1 MSTGR
6 PPIAIVGAG
15 CRFPGSHGPEE
26 FWATLVAER
35 EEIVDTPPYRA
46 GTGAGLDPR
55 ETRRGVNRR
64 GWLGDVDGFDWRA
77 FRMSPRES
85 KYADPQQRLLL
96 EIAWEALEDAG
107 LPFEAVAGTRTAVF
121 MGIMWPDYAKLL
133 ADNPALIVGYATS
146 GVGFALAANRISHAF
161 DLRGPSVSLDVQCA
175 SSLVAVHLAAA
186 SIWSGDAELALAG
199 GVNLILTA
207 DSDLMMSRAGIL
219 SPSGSCMTFDA
230 GADGFVRG
238 EGAGVVVLKPLAR
251 ARADCDRVLAVIRGS
266 ACNHDGRRAPL
277 TAPSHQSQVEL
288 VRNACA
294 TAGIEPRELDY
305 VELHGTG
312 TQKGDPIEAHALAES
327 IGDRPCGDPCLVGSV
342 KTNIGHCESAAG
354 VASLIKVALALHR
367 RWIPATIN
375 HRELHPDIAPLGLTV
390 ELVAEGR
397 DWPPRSRSW
406 RAGVSGLSLGGGN
419 AHIVLEQAPA
429 ATVTEWAGT
438 VTEPAATVAPP
449 SRFAGPLILPLS
461 ARSSVALRKLAGA
474 YAECL
479 ENLEGEDGHVPLQ
492 AMCAA
497 AALRRTHHECR
508 TAAVGE
514 TADELATALRRF
526 AASAPGTSEEL
537 PRGVSSP
544 PGVALLLPAAH
555 TEELRGTLTDRLREW
570 GVEPICSFAQEV
582 DPVAATRESW
592 DVLIELG
599 PPSRLGVRLVGSDE
613 RPTRRTHL
621 ALPDTGREAERSLTG
636 PEAERSLRDL
646 AAGLF
651 SAGCT
656 LRWSALY
663 GPHCPAVPLPTYC
676 WDRER
681 LWIDPLPLPEAELAR

>member
-1 MSTGR
+1 MSAGR
-6 PPIAIVGAG
+6 PPIAIVGVG

-46 GTGAGLDPR
+46 STGAGLDPR

-133 ADNPALIVGYATS
+133 AENPALIVGYATS

-199 GVNLILTA
+199 GVNLILTP
-207 DSDLMMSRAGIL
+207 DSDAMMSRAGIL

-251 ARADCDRVLAVIRGS
+251 AHADCDRVLAVIRGS
-266 ACNHDGRRAPL
+266 ACNHDGRRAAL

-294 TAGIEPRELDY
+294 TAGIEPCELDY

-312 TQKGDPIEAHALAES
+312 TQKGDPIEARALAEA
-327 IGDRPCGDPCLVGSV
+327 IGDRPRGDPCLVGSV

-367 RWIPATIN
+367 RRIPATIN
-375 HRELHPDIAPLGLTV
+375 HRELHPDIVPLSLTV

-397 DWPPRSRSW
+397 AWPPRSRAW

-419 AHIVLEQAPA
+419 AHIVLEQGPF
-429 ATVTEWAGT
+429 ATVA
-438 VTEPAATVAPP
+438 EPAVTVAPP
-449 SRFAGPLILPLS
+449 SSFAGPLILPLS
-461 ARSSVALRKLAGA
+461 ARSSLALRKLASA
-474 YAECL
+474 YAERLADL
-479 ENLEGEDGHVPLQ
+479 EEEGGGG
-492 AMCAA
+492 C
-497 AALRRTHHECR
+497 
-508 TAAVGE
+508 G
-514 TADELATALRRF
+514 
-526 AASAPGTSEEL
+526 SAPCDVRGRGFASHA
-537 PRGVSSP
+537 PRVP
-544 PGVALLLPAAH
+544 PG
-555 TEELRGTLTDRLREW
+555 
-570 GVEPICSFAQEV
+570 
-582 DPVAATRESW
+582 
-592 DVLIELG
+592 
-599 PPSRLGVRLVGSDE
+599 GSGGN
-613 RPTRRTHL
+613 RR
-621 ALPDTGREAERSLTG
+621 
-636 PEAERSLRDL
+636 
-646 AAGLF
+646 
-651 SAGCT
+651 
-656 LRWSALY
+656 
-663 GPHCPAVPLPTYC
+663 
-676 WDRER
+676 
-681 LWIDPLPLPEAELAR
+681 

>member
-1 MSTGR
+1 MSAGR

-85 KYADPQQRLLL
+85 KYVDPQQRLLL

-133 ADNPALIVGYATS
+133 AENPALIVGYATS

-199 GVNLILTA
+199 GVNLILTP

-251 ARADCDRVLAVIRGS
+251 AHADCDRVLAVIRGT

-288 VRNACA
+288 VRHACA
-294 TAGIEPRELDY
+294 TAGIEPHELDY

-312 TQKGDPIEAHALAES
+312 TQKGDPIEARALAEA
-327 IGDRPCGDPCLVGSV
+327 IGDRPWGDPCLVGSV

-367 RWIPATIN
+367 RRIPATIN
-375 HRELHPDIAPLGLTV
+375 HRELHPDIVPVGVTV
-390 ELVAEGR
+390 ELVAAGR
-397 DWPPRSRSW
+397 AWPSRSRAW

-429 ATVTEWAGT
+429 SAV
-438 VTEPAATVAPP
+438 VAMP
-449 SRFAGPLILPLS
+449 SCEGPLILPLS
-461 ARSSVALRKLAGA
+461 ARSSLALRRLATAYVGRLDDIEEGA
-474 YAECL
+474 I
-479 ENLEGEDGHVPLQ
+479 PLRS
-492 AMCAA
+492 MCAA
-497 AALRRTHHECR
+497 AALRRTHHACR
-508 TAAVGE
+508 IAVVGE
-514 TADELATALRRF
+514 TADELAAALRRF
-526 AASAPGTSEEL
+526 SVSAPGRSEEL
-537 PRGVSSP
+537 PRGIASP
-544 PGVALLLPAAH
+544 PGVALLFLASH
-555 TEELRGTLTDRLREW
+555 TSEQRGRLTHRLREW
-570 GVEPICSFAQEV
+570 GVEPICAFEQEV
-582 DPVAATRESW
+582 NPTAAAREPW
-592 DVLIELG
+592 DILVELG
-599 PPSRLGVRLVGSDE
+599 PPSDLAARVTASGE
-613 RPTRRTHL
+613 RAAQRTHL
-621 ALPDTGREAERSLTG
+621 ALADAGC
-636 PEAERSLRDL
+636 EAERSLRDL
-646 AAGLF
+646 AASLF
-651 SAGCT
+651 AAGCA
-656 LRWSALY
+656 LRWSVLY
-663 GPHCPAVPLPTYC
+663 GPHCPAAPLPTYC

-681 LWIDPLPLPEAELAR
+681 LWIDPLPLPEAELLI